1 MKKTVLRPKKGEMN
15 ESKDM
20 IKKNKIELE
29 GYLDSDLEEPENKR
43 IYENVINRMKKKEIN
58 ILLSSKEN
66 NKERNNRYKDID
78 KKGEKKLRRKTVE
91 RGGKYNNIQ
100 SRYIIYSK
108 KDIEFHIMEPTKIS
122 LDKPPIYNKNNII
135 RKEPKGKV
143 KVSYKSSCDHVKI
156 RDKNKNRNK
165 GKTIIYYHCAEIN
178 QKDLEKIKLK
188 KQNQN
193 QTKIINNI
201 NLIKIPN
208 IKDDILDNKIDKKKE
223 EIKLNEEDIIKII
236 ESILF
241 QITLKEK
248 KYPENI
254 YINEVEKYLLKKE
267 EENKIKEIINIIKIL
282 NKEDSEDII
291 NILSYILKNN
301 EYIQKL
307 KEKLEISNENIEK
320 LLEEYKKEDN
330 IIELDT
336 NKIEEITE
344 NIMIELMKE
353 FSFEEN
359 EKRIDII
366 NKAANTIINL
376 NKNDQEKIICAL
388 NNVKKNEY
396 QKENINKLIK
406 LIENLNYMR
415 FYLFN
420 INKNHLLNNNKDDLD
435 TSELDNIK
443 NNVKTQILNDN
454 KNIDKIAFRIST
466 LSNKDQ
472 NKILKEIN
480 KNVNEYDNNSR
491 KSINELNHAIKNI
504 KLIKM
509 FSSVM
514 NKRIKSKKI
523 KEYDENKIKELTYS
537 INDKLNENR
546 NPTNWT
552 EKLLIDKNK
561 ERKIQ
566 NLAESLNIYDENISK
581 KTLKYLTKSVV
592 NDEQKNNINM
602 LKKSLMMNSDKN
614 NSNKNIFS
622 NQYYMINSLNITDL
636 TDKEI
641 NILVETFSKDL
652 FNEEIIDIN
661 QKEENLNL
669 IANLIKELDEE
680 NQIKIIEKLEKLQE
694 AKNDENIM
702 KELKDK
708 IIKLNLLKDEL
719 KEKKEENIIDNVD
732 FFEEEDLIENTE
744 DDLDETMT
752 VEISTDGIEEDDI
765 KEICQVFNV
774 DYNNN
779 NLKEKNSFK
788 GDNISLKLSQQKIK
802 DKFIETIKKEEEKQ
816 NLEDLVINVKKL
828 DNWKKKGM
836 EIINKN
842 EKSKKNLEKEID
854 DILKLN
860 NNGKKRLDNEDMNK
874 LINELIDIY
883 NKINI
888 DFDKNE
894 LIKNFITKTKAEEK
908 IWNKAGKINSLS
920 DEDQKFVLNEMKNV
934 INNDKDKI
942 EVYEKLS
949 QYMEIIKKIKNL
961 KNNFEIKRS
970 NLIQF
975 DDCNI
980 NPEKLNEKLE
990 IYLKILN
997 KENIKKEDIN
1007 KIVNEII
1014 NFDEEKQEY
1023 FIKNFR
1029 EKITTNNKEFIMKQ
1043 IEQILNKKKI
1053 QKKFAY
1059 KVLEKYIK
1067 NVIIE
1072 QEKNE
1077 KKYGIY
1083 INNEDKNE
1091 TLLIKKLKELNK
1103 DKFNELKNY
1112 IIEDLNRINEISE
1125 KEKELEEIIDVINSL
1140 NTDDKIKILEEI
1152 KNNKLFNEII
1162 EILEKREKKYN
1173 EEKKERKK
1181 VAFKEIEEKR
1191 KNDENNLL
1199 YSLVNSITEKNDSL
1213 DLESNDNKENI
1224 KHKFTIFK
1232 GNLETVE
1239 IY

>member
-1 MKKTVLRPKKGEMN
+1 
-15 ESKDM
+15 
-20 IKKNKIELE
+20 
-29 GYLDSDLEEPENKR
+29 
-43 IYENVINRMKKKEIN
+43 
-58 ILLSSKEN
+58 
-66 NKERNNRYKDID
+66 
-78 KKGEKKLRRKTVE
+78 
-91 RGGKYNNIQ
+91 
-100 SRYIIYSK
+100 
-108 KDIEFHIMEPTKIS
+108 
-122 LDKPPIYNKNNII
+122 
-135 RKEPKGKV
+135 
-143 KVSYKSSCDHVKI
+143 
-156 RDKNKNRNK
+156 
-165 GKTIIYYHCAEIN
+165 
-178 QKDLEKIKLK
+178 
-188 KQNQN
+188 
-193 QTKIINNI
+193 
-201 NLIKIPN
+201 
-208 IKDDILDNKIDKKKE
+208 
-223 EIKLNEEDIIKII
+223 
-236 ESILF
+236 
-241 QITLKEK
+241 
-248 KYPENI
+248 
-254 YINEVEKYLLKKE
+254 
-267 EENKIKEIINIIKIL
+267 
-282 NKEDSEDII
+282 
-291 NILSYILKNN
+291 
-301 EYIQKL
+301 
-307 KEKLEISNENIEK
+307 
-320 LLEEYKKEDN
+320 
-330 IIELDT
+330 
-336 NKIEEITE
+336 
-344 NIMIELMKE
+344 
-353 FSFEEN
+353 
-359 EKRIDII
+359 
-366 NKAANTIINL
+366 
-376 NKNDQEKIICAL
+376 
-388 NNVKKNEY
+388 
-396 QKENINKLIK
+396 
-406 LIENLNYMR
+406 
-415 FYLFN
+415 
-420 INKNHLLNNNKDDLD
+420 
-435 TSELDNIK
+435 
-443 NNVKTQILNDN
+443 
-454 KNIDKIAFRIST
+454 
-466 LSNKDQ
+466 
-472 NKILKEIN
+472 
-480 KNVNEYDNNSR
+480 
-491 KSINELNHAIKNI
+491 
-504 KLIKM
+504 
-509 FSSVM
+509 
-514 NKRIKSKKI
+514 
-523 KEYDENKIKELTYS
+523 
-537 INDKLNENR
+537 
-546 NPTNWT
+546 
-552 EKLLIDKNK
+552 
-561 ERKIQ
+561 
-566 NLAESLNIYDENISK
+566 
-581 KTLKYLTKSVV
+581 
-592 NDEQKNNINM
+592 M

-680 NQIKIIEKLEKLQE
+680 NQIKIIERLEKLQE

-842 EKSKKNLEKEID
+842 EESKKNLEKEID
-854 DILKLN
+854 NILKLN
-860 NNGKKRLDNEDMNK
+860 NNSKKRLDNEDMNK
-874 LINELIDIY
+874 LINELSDIY

-894 LIKNFITKTKAEEK
+894 LIKNFITKSKTEEK

-934 INNDKDKI
+934 INNDKDKLEI
-942 EVYEKLS
+942 YEKLS
-949 QYMEIIKKIKNL
+949 QYMDIIKKIKNL
-961 KNNFEIKRS
+961 KNNFEIKKS

-975 DDCNI
+975 DDCKI
-980 NPEKLNEKLE
+980 NPEKLKEKLE
-990 IYLKILN
+990 IYLQILN

-1091 TLLIKKLKELNK
+1091 TLLIKKLEELNK
-1103 DKFNELKNY
+1103 DKYNELKNY

-1140 NTDDKIKILEEI
+1140 NIDDKLKILEEI
-1152 KNNKLFNEII
+1152 KNNKLFNKII

>member
-1 MKKTVLRPKKGEMN
+1 
-15 ESKDM
+15 
-20 IKKNKIELE
+20 
-29 GYLDSDLEEPENKR
+29 
-43 IYENVINRMKKKEIN
+43 
-58 ILLSSKEN
+58 
-66 NKERNNRYKDID
+66 
-78 KKGEKKLRRKTVE
+78 
-91 RGGKYNNIQ
+91 
-100 SRYIIYSK
+100 
-108 KDIEFHIMEPTKIS
+108 
-122 LDKPPIYNKNNII
+122 
-135 RKEPKGKV
+135 
-143 KVSYKSSCDHVKI
+143 
-156 RDKNKNRNK
+156 
-165 GKTIIYYHCAEIN
+165 
-178 QKDLEKIKLK
+178 
-188 KQNQN
+188 
-193 QTKIINNI
+193 
-201 NLIKIPN
+201 
-208 IKDDILDNKIDKKKE
+208 
-223 EIKLNEEDIIKII
+223 
-236 ESILF
+236 
-241 QITLKEK
+241 
-248 KYPENI
+248 
-254 YINEVEKYLLKKE
+254 
-267 EENKIKEIINIIKIL
+267 
-282 NKEDSEDII
+282 
-291 NILSYILKNN
+291 
-301 EYIQKL
+301 
-307 KEKLEISNENIEK
+307 
-320 LLEEYKKEDN
+320 
-330 IIELDT
+330 
-336 NKIEEITE
+336 
-344 NIMIELMKE
+344 
-353 FSFEEN
+353 
-359 EKRIDII
+359 
-366 NKAANTIINL
+366 
-376 NKNDQEKIICAL
+376 
-388 NNVKKNEY
+388 
-396 QKENINKLIK
+396 
-406 LIENLNYMR
+406 
-415 FYLFN
+415 
-420 INKNHLLNNNKDDLD
+420 
-435 TSELDNIK
+435 
-443 NNVKTQILNDN
+443 
-454 KNIDKIAFRIST
+454 
-466 LSNKDQ
+466 
-472 NKILKEIN
+472 
-480 KNVNEYDNNSR
+480 
-491 KSINELNHAIKNI
+491 
-504 KLIKM
+504 
-509 FSSVM
+509 
-514 NKRIKSKKI
+514 
-523 KEYDENKIKELTYS
+523 
-537 INDKLNENR
+537 
-546 NPTNWT
+546 
-552 EKLLIDKNK
+552 
-561 ERKIQ
+561 
-566 NLAESLNIYDENISK
+566 
-581 KTLKYLTKSVV
+581 
-592 NDEQKNNINM
+592 M

-680 NQIKIIEKLEKLQE
+680 NQIKIIERLEKLQE

-708 IIKLNLLKDEL
+708 IIKLNLLKDKL

-860 NNGKKRLDNEDMNK
+860 NNSKKRLDNEDMNK

-894 LIKNFITKTKAEEK
+894 LIKNFITKSKTEEK

-934 INNDKDKI
+934 INNDKDKLEI
-942 EVYEKLS
+942 YEKLS

-961 KNNFEIKRS
+961 KNNFEIKKS

-975 DDCNI
+975 DDCKI
-980 NPEKLNEKLE
+980 NPEKLKEKLE
-990 IYLKILN
+990 IYLQILN

-1023 FIKNFR
+1023 FIKNLR
-1029 EKITTNNKEFIMKQ
+1029 EKITTNDKEFIMKQ

-1103 DKFNELKNY
+1103 DKYNELKNY

-1140 NTDDKIKILEEI
+1140 NIDDKLKILEEI
-1152 KNNKLFNEII
+1152 KNNKLFNKII